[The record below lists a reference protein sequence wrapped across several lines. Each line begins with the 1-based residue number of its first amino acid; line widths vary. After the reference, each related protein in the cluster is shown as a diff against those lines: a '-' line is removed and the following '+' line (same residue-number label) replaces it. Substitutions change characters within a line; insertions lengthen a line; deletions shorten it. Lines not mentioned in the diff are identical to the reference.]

1 MRGNTQDTIWLL
13 FGVLLIFGTMAAFS
27 PSSTFGKA
35 FLSFRGNIENAF
47 GGEVGYCPF
56 INPYAMSIYSA
67 GGLEI
72 TGGHPLCGPIR
83 YAVDDLLLGDAT
95 DETRNENGLNNCSV
109 YFYSITLKE
118 SESEP
123 GVQEVIVTNN
133 APRSG
138 ACDADDTPPCLVDS
152 DEHCFGIED
161 DVSKGSTETMN
172 SDAFFAK
179 LNAIQ
184 QESISNSNQIAI
196 QLMTEKRPAW
206 QCFFIFGL
214 LPFLITYYLLN
225 DILAFAYFRTN
236 TRRLIAIFASLIAIL
251 TGAFANL
258 LVAVASFVGLSLG
271 QSFLAAIF
279 AMAILAVLLGQIT
292 MTAGVAKSTVD
303 SVTKVVGGALALS
316 NVDDALR
323 RKKGENR

>member
-1 MRGNTQDTIWLL
+1 MRGKTQDTIWLL
-13 FGVLLIFGTMAAFS
+13 FGVILIFGTMAAFS

-35 FLSFRGNIENAF
+35 FLSFRQNIENAF

-72 TGGHPLCGPIR
+72 TGNHPLCGPIR
-83 YAVDDLLLGDAT
+83 YAVEDLSLSDAT
-95 DETRNENGLNNCSV
+95 DETRNEEGLNNCSS
-109 YFYSITLKE
+109 YFYSISLETVGVEENIQMITVKNNIDYATENCDGE
-118 SESEP
+118 SDYEL
-123 GVQEVIVTNN
+123 G
-133 APRSG
+133 
-138 ACDADDTPPCLVDS
+138 
-152 DEHCFGIED
+152 HCFGDED
-161 DVSKGSTETMN
+161 DVTGGSNVSIT
-172 SDAFFAK
+172 SDTFFAS

-184 QESISNSNQIAI
+184 QESISKSNKIAI

-258 LVAVASFVGLSLG
+258 LVAVSSFVGLSLG

-303 SVTKVVGGALALS
+303 SVTNVVGGALALS
-316 NVDDALR
+316 NVNEAL
-323 RKKGENR
+323 KKKQGEN

>member
-1 MRGNTQDTIWLL
+1 MRGKTQDTLWLL
-13 FGVLLIFGTMAAFS
+13 FGVILIFGTMAAFS
-27 PSSTFGKA
+27 PSSTLGRA
-35 FLSFRGNIENAF
+35 FLNFRGSIEDIF

-72 TGGHPLCGPIR
+72 TGRHPLCGPIK
-83 YAVDDLLLGDAT
+83 YAMDEVSLSSVT
-95 DETRNENGLNNCSV
+95 DETHADYETANSCDTIV
-109 YFYSITLKE
+109 YAVSIVEDTGNINITKKVIGE
-118 SESEP
+118 SP
-123 GVQEVIVTNN
+123 VINSYAN
-133 APRSG
+133 
-138 ACDADDTPPCLVDS
+138 
-152 DEHCFGIED
+152 
-161 DVSKGSTETMN
+161 DV
-172 SDAFFAK
+172 FFAK
-179 LNAIQ
+179 LNAVQ
-184 QESISNSNQIAI
+184 QEGVDKSNSIAI

-206 QCFFIFGL
+206 QCFLIFGL

-236 TRRLIAIFASLIAIL
+236 TRRLIAIFASLIAVL

-292 MTAGVAKSTVD
+292 MTAGVAKSTVNAVQQV
-303 SVTKVVGGALALS
+303 VTGSLMLS
-316 NVDDALR
+316 NIA
-323 RKKGENR
+323 KSGKQPPQQGGNP